1 MDIRPPA
8 DVAGVESAAHLF
20 DERPRRDATERFLA
34 SPIHHLLF
42 AYDGARPVGFVTG
55 VEETHPDKGTEM
67 FLYELAVEERA
78 RDQGIGRALVAA
90 LATIARDRGCY
101 GMYVLTDTDNAAA
114 IRAYGAAGGVGTG
127 TSLMLEW
134 TFTRE

>member
-8 DVAGVESAAHLF
+8 DVAGVEAAAHLF

-34 SPIHHLLF
+34 SPTHHLLF

-78 RDQGIGRALVAA
+78 RDQGIGRALVAE
-90 LATIARDRGCY
+90 LATIARERGCY
-101 GMYVLTDTDNAAA
+101 GMYVFTATDNAAA
-114 IRAYGAAGGVGTG
+114 IRAYGAAGGVGAG

>member
-8 DVAGVESAAHLF
+8 DRAEVEAAAHLF
-20 DERPRRDATERFLA
+20 DAAPKRDATERFLA
-34 SPIHHLLF
+34 SPTHHLLF
-42 AYDGARPVGFVTG
+42 AYEGAQAVGFVTG

-67 FLYELAVEERA
+67 FLYELAVDEPLRN
-78 RDQGIGRALVAA
+78 RGIGRALVRA
-90 LATIARDRGCY
+90 LAAIAGERGCY
-101 GMYVLTDTDNAAA
+101 GMYVLTDTDNDAA
-114 IRAYGAAGGVGTG
+114 IRAYNAAGGVGAG